1 MESLTFSEALMG
13 LNNEHFIG
21 RIYDLDSVF
30 QELLKVH
37 IFG

>member
-1 MESLTFSEALMG
+1 MESLTFSEALMV

-21 RIYDLDSVF
+21 RIYELDSIF

-37 IFG
+37 ILG